1 MIDFENT
8 NKRHLSEAWKCWLLV
23 LVVCTMAAMLG
34 YSRGVDK
41 VQDEAIQ
48 NGHMIYKDGEA
59 RWQPMAYIK
68 VVKE

>member
-41 VQDEAIQ
+41 VQDEAVDMGYADNQ
-48 NGHMIYKDGEA
+48 DGF
-59 RWQPMAYIK
+59 RWKSRRLI
-68 VVKE
+68 EIGDEG